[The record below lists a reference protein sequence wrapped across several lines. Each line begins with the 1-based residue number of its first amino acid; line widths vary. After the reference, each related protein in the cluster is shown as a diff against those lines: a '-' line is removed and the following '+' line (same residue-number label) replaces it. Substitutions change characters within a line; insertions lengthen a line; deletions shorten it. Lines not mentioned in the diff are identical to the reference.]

1 MHNVT
6 IIYTRQGP
14 KFLDSSRADHTIDYA
29 TCGELTF
36 EKIQQCATSNIKML
50 VGGKHIVQHGAANCV
65 YNHHGEMLKRKM
77 TKKITV
83 KTKKEPDGE
92 YAVYRAD
99 DTESDGSDDDQYR
112 VDGYESDSE

>member
-1 MHNVT
+1 M
-6 IIYTRQGP
+6 
-14 KFLDSSRADHTIDYA
+14 
-29 TCGELTF
+29 F

-65 YNHHGEMLKRKM
+65 HNHHGEMLKRKM

-99 DTESDGSDDDQYR
+99 DTEFDGSDEHLETLQANPVQVHAR
-112 VDGYESDSE
+112 WTIHRG